1 MLRSMTGYGRGE
13 IEEKGVRVGAE
24 LRSVNNRYLE
34 ISPRLPRF
42 LAPLEG
48 EVKKVVQGRLSRGRV
63 LLNVTWDQ
71 VDGVSET
78 VSLDEKVADRYFE
91 LLKDLKGRYDLKGD
105 VDLKTFAQ
113 MPDLFKREAEDWEP
127 AEAFRL
133 VKEALTIALEDLLE
147 MRAREGAAIAEDLKQ
162 RVDRTVSHL
171 QEIENQAPN
180 RVEELKERLKARL
193 AEITPVGEHDE
204 TLLSREVV
212 IFAERS
218 DCTEECVRYRIHSE
232 NFNRYVDEGGSIGRK
247 LNFLLQE
254 MSREA
259 NTMAVKASDA
269 EISGKV
275 VLIKEELEKI
285 REQVQNVE

>member
-13 IEEKGVRVGAE
+13 VEDKGVRVGAE

-42 LAPLEG
+42 LAALEG
-48 EVKKVVQGRLSRGRV
+48 EVKRVIQGRLSRGRV

-71 VDGVSET
+71 VNGVSET
-78 VSLDEKVADRYFE
+78 VTLDEKVADRYFE

-105 VDLKTFAQ
+105 VDLRTFAQ
-113 MPDLFKREAEDWEP
+113 MPDLLKREAEDWKP
-127 AEAFRL
+127 AEAFAL
-133 VKEALTIALEDLLE
+133 VKEALMIALEDLLE

-162 RVDRTVSHL
+162 RIDRTVSHL
-171 QEIENQAPN
+171 QEIENQAPK
-180 RVEELKERLKARL
+180 RVEELKERLRSRL
-193 AEITPVGEHDE
+193 AELTPGGDHDE

-212 IFAERS
+212 IYAERS

-232 NFNRYVDEGGSIGRK
+232 NFNRYVDEGGAIGRK

-254 MSREA
+254 MAREA

>member
-42 LAPLEG
+42 LASLEG

-91 LLKDLKGRYDLKGD
+91 LLKDLKSRYDLKGD
-105 VDLKTFAQ
+105 IDLRTFAQ
-113 MPDLFKREAEDWEP
+113 MPDLLRREAEDWAP
-127 AEAFRL
+127 AEAFKL
-133 VKEALTIALEDLLE
+133 VNEALTFALEDLLE

-171 QEIENQAPN
+171 QEIENQAPK
-180 RVEELKERLKARL
+180 RTEELKERLKARL
-193 AEITPVGEHDE
+193 AEITPAGEHDE

-212 IFAERS
+212 IYAERS

-232 NFNRYVDEGGSIGRK
+232 NFNRYVDEGGAIGRK

-254 MSREA
+254 MAREA

>member
-42 LAPLEG
+42 LAALEG
-48 EVKKVVQGRLSRGRV
+48 DVKKVLQGRLSRGRV
-63 LLNVTWDQ
+63 LVNVTWDQ
-71 VDGVSET
+71 VDGVNET

-91 LLKDLKGRYDLKGD
+91 LLKDLKNRYDLAGE
-105 VDLKTFAQ
+105 VDLRTFAQ
-113 MPDLFKREAEDWEP
+113 MPDLLRREAEDWEP
-127 AEAFRL
+127 AEAFAL

-162 RVDRTVSHL
+162 RIDRTVSHL
-171 QEIENQAPN
+171 QKIEKQAPK

-193 AEITPVGEHDE
+193 AELTPGGEHDE
-204 TLLSREVV
+204 MLLSREVV

-232 NFNRYVDEGGSIGRK
+232 NFNRYVDEGGAIGRK

-269 EISGKV
+269 DISGKV
-275 VLIKEELEKI
+275 VLIKEELEKV

>member
-1 MLRSMTGYGRGE
+1 LLRSMTGYGRGE

-48 EVKKVVQGRLSRGRV
+48 DVKKVVQGRLSRGRV

-78 VSLDEKVADRYFE
+78 VLLDEKVADRYFE
-91 LLKDLKGRYDLKGD
+91 LLKELKHRYDLKGD

-171 QEIENQAPN
+171 QEIEDQAPR
-180 RVEELKERLKARL
+180 RVEDLKERLSARL
-193 AEITPVGEHDE
+193 AEITPGGEHDE

-232 NFNRYVDEGGSIGRK
+232 NFNRYVDEGGAIGRK

>member
-13 IEEKGVRVGAE
+13 IEEKGVRVSAE
-24 LRSVNNRYLE
+24 IRSVNNRFLE
-34 ISPRLPRF
+34 ISPRLPKF
-42 LAPLEG
+42 LAPLEQ
-48 EVKKVVQGRLSRGRV
+48 EVKKVIQARVSRGR
-63 LLNVTWDQ
+63 LLVNVTWDQ
-71 VDGVSET
+71 NEGVSET
-78 VSLDEKVADRYFE
+78 VSLDEKVADRYYE
-91 LLKDLKGRYDLKGD
+91 LLKDLKARYDLAGE
-105 VDLKTFAQ
+105 VDLRTFAQ
-113 MPDLFKREAEDWEP
+113 IPDLMKREAEDWEP

-147 MRAREGAAIAEDLKQ
+147 MRAREGEAIAADLKQ
-162 RVDRTVSHL
+162 RVSRTVSL
-171 QEIENQAPN
+171 LREIENQAPE
-180 RVEELKERLKARL
+180 RVEELRERLRARL
-193 AEITPVGEHDE
+193 ADLTPGDEYDE
-204 TLLSREVV
+204 TLISREVV

-232 NFNRYVDEGGSIGRK
+232 NFNHYVDEGGAIGRK

-254 MSREA
+254 MAREA

>member
-42 LAPLEG
+42 LAALEG
-48 EVKKVVQGRLSRGRV
+48 EVKRVIQGRISRGR
-63 LLNVTWDQ
+63 LLVNVTWEQ
-71 VDGVSET
+71 ADGDSET
-78 VSLDEKVADRYFE
+78 IGLDEKVADRYYE
-91 LLKDLKGRYDLKGD
+91 LLKDLKVRYDLKGD
-105 VDLKTFAQ
+105 IDLRTFAL
-113 MPDLFKREAEDWEP
+113 MPDLLKREAEDWEP
-127 AEAFRL
+127 AEAFAL
-133 VKEALTIALEDLLE
+133 VKKALTIALEDLLE
-147 MRAREGAAIAEDLKQ
+147 MRAREGEAIAADLKQ
-162 RVDRTVSHL
+162 RIDCTVSYL
-171 QEIENQAPN
+171 QEIEDQAPR
-180 RVEELKERLKARL
+180 RVEELRERLRARL
-193 AEITPVGEHDE
+193 GDLTPEGDYDQA
-204 TLLSREVV
+204 LISREIV

-232 NFNRYVDEGGSIGRK
+232 NFNRYVDEGGAIGRK

-254 MSREA
+254 MAREA

>member
-13 IEEKGVRVGAE
+13 VEEKGVRVGAE

-42 LAPLEG
+42 LASLEG
-48 EVKKVVQGRLSRGRV
+48 EVKKVIQDRLSRGR
-63 LLNVTWDQ
+63 LLVNVTWEEI
-71 VDGVSET
+71 DGVSET
-78 VSLDEKVADRYFE
+78 VSLDEKVADRYYE
-91 LLKDLKGRYDLKGD
+91 LLKDLKGRYDLAGD
-105 VDLKTFAQ
+105 VDLRTFAQ
-113 MPDLFKREAEDWEP
+113 MPDLLKREAEDWEP
-127 AEAFRL
+127 AEAFSL
-133 VKEALTIALEDLLE
+133 VKKALAIALEDLVE

-162 RVDRTVSHL
+162 RIDRTVSHL
-171 QEIENQAPN
+171 QEIENQAPK
-180 RVEELKERLKARL
+180 RVEELRERLRARL
-193 AEITPVGEHDE
+193 AELTPGGEHDE

-232 NFNRYVDEGGSIGRK
+232 NFNRYVDEGGAIGRK